1 MEREKQLNGKCV
13 VLMMRYIILPGGF
26 EVEFSPFIDAWDRLK
41 NKTEEGTSWKS
52 GEFDGCV
59 SFDVINK

>member
-1 MEREKQLNGKCV
+1 
-13 VLMMRYIILPGGF
+13 MMRCIILLGGF

-59 SFDVINK
+59 SFDVINNWKSFA